1 MCDIY
6 GGIGDLVFFFF
17 FCKLGIFF
25 KWKKFWIPILD
36 FYIVKENIVWE
47 IFYKLKTWSRY
58 LSNNT
63 ICWIGLGLYLSDLVY
78 IFLLKIMMK
87 NKSKKEIINKLQWI
101 WQIKMKL
108 NYDDVFTFNCEIMYR
123 IETCYQKI
131 YIYIYIK

>member
-1 MCDIY
+1 M
-6 GGIGDLVFFFF
+6 
-17 FCKLGIFF
+17 
-25 KWKKFWIPILD
+25 
-36 FYIVKENIVWE
+36 KENIVWE

-101 WQIKMKL
+101 WQIKIKL
-108 NYDDVFTFNCEIMYR
+108 NYDDVFTFNCEIMYQ
-123 IETCYQKI
+123 IETCYQNI
-131 YIYIYIK
+131 YIYIYISNRNLVCWRISIWEAWPHFCYCHCCQFLRKWISRVS